1 LSYIKKKTSDE
12 IKQKDE
18 KLLEAERSLRQL
30 ECDRKTLENERE
42 NLMEKVQMDSGL
54 LRETLEV
61 KENQVRML
69 NIEMESMK

>member
-1 LSYIKKKTSDE
+1 
-12 IKQKDE
+12 
-18 KLLEAERSLRQL
+18 L

-69 NIEMESMK
+69 NMEMESMK